1 MGLVGTVLLGPVKLV
16 TWTAQR
22 VLEAAEAQYHDPAAI
37 RSELARL
44 NDEYDRG
51 LVDDETFQRVEDE
64 LMERLDA
71 ARDDP
76 RREP

>member
-1 MGLVGTVLLGPVKLV
+1 MGLLGTVFLGPVKLV
-16 TWTAQR
+16 TWTAER
-22 VLEAAEAQYHDPAAI
+22 ILEAAEAQYHDPAAI

-51 LVDDETFQRVEDE
+51 RIDDATFLAAEDE

-71 ARDDP
+71 AR
-76 RREP
+76 EQKWES